1 MATDAVVEVDTT
13 DINTQVYIEAAI
25 KAMISNLAGEGL
37 PAGTLMAYAGKTV
50 PDGWLL
56 CNGAAVSRTT
66 YARLFKAIGTT
77 WGAGDGSTTFNLPD
91 CTDRFLEGTADASKV
106 GTYLE
111 AGLPNITGW
120 VGDFRFKT
128 TGSPHYSGAFSS
140 YTKDGETCLASGNIN
155 NSSVSNRIAFY
166 ASNVSSIY
174 KSTSTIQPP
183 SVYALIIIK
192 A

>member
-13 DINTQVYIEAAI
+13 DVNTQVYIEAAI

-106 GTYLE
+106 GTYLA
-111 AGLPNITGW
+111 AGLPNITSISNNYGGVCCW
-120 VGDFRFKT
+120 
-128 TGSPHYSGAFSS
+128 TGSGGTETVGAISITKTGYEPGSGGYGEFSMI
-140 YTKDGETCLASGNIN
+140 DFQASR
-155 NSSVSNRIAFY
+155 SN
-166 ASNVSSIY
+166 SIY
-174 KSTSTIQPP
+174 RGSTVQP
-183 SVYALIIIK
+183 SSAYVLTIIK
-192 A
+192 T